1 MNPEIPDIGTQG
13 ACPAYLSRVPLRRYL
28 FCPPAIG
35 RVGLKRFFFV
45 FLNCRKIL
53 WLKAIFSEND
63 NYEEKSRKDCREQTI
78 KKEIVIR
85 K

>member
-35 RVGLKRFFFV
+35 RVGLKGLRLGSV
-45 FLNCRKIL
+45 GSSLSFLI
-53 WLKAIFSEND
+53 A
-63 NYEEKSRKDCREQTI
+63 EKYCGLQPSPEK
-78 KKEIVIR
+78 
-85 K
+85 